1 MTWPIRTKA
10 LIRTERLALRP
21 YAPQDLGSL
30 MELLT
35 DPRITK
41 TFMVPALESPEQME
55 RLARRMIA
63 FSQPDDAEHL
73 EYGVFREGKLIGFVN
88 DCGIEGDGIEIGYVI
103 HPDEQGRGYAT
114 EAVRAVLTELR
125 EMGFRRVTAGFF
137 EENAASRRVMEKCGM
152 RLTDRRD
159 EEEYRGE
166 RHACR
171 YCEIDLREGGTQPGA
186 SPQAQANS

>member
-1 MTWPIRTKA
+1 MAHSDKA

-55 RLARRMIA
+55 RLARRLIA

-73 EYGVFREGKLIGFVN
+73 EYGVFREEKLIGFVN
-88 DCGIEGDGIEIGYVI
+88 DCGIGDEEIEIGYVI
-103 HPDEQGRGYAT
+103 HPDHQGQGCAT
-114 EAVRAVLTELR
+114 EAVRALLCELR
-125 EMGFRRVTAGFF
+125 DMGFRKVTAGYFA
-137 EENAASRRVMEKCGM
+137 ENAASRRVLEKCGM
-152 RLTDRRD
+152 HETDAA
-159 EEEYRGE
+159 EEEVYRGK
-166 RHACR
+166 RHLCH
-171 YCEIDLREGGTQPGA
+171 YCEIEF
-186 SPQAQANS
+186 